1 MRRRN
6 EEAVERSIGA
16 EATPGV
22 RWHATYPPLPYLVA
36 VAAGGAIGAVARHL
50 FVLAFPHDA
59 GAFPAVTFAENVVG
73 AFLLGVVLV
82 ALLRSPLLSMRWRPF
97 MATGVLGS
105 FTTFSNVSVQILELM
120 AEGRAGTAALYVL
133 ASLAVGLGAAAAG
146 IALGARI
153 MRRWRP

>member
-1 MRRRN
+1 MKRHD
-6 EEAVERSIGA
+6 AGSVEQSIGA

-22 RWHATYPPLPYLVA
+22 RWHATLPPLPYLIAVA
-36 VAAGGAIGAVARHL
+36 VGGAIGAVARHL
-50 FVLAFPHDA
+50 FVLAFPRDA
-59 GAFPAVTFAENVVG
+59 GAFPTVTFAENIVG

-82 ALLRSPLLSMRWRPF
+82 ALLRSPRLSMRWRPF

-105 FTTFSNVSVQILELM
+105 FTTFSNVSVQILELT
-120 AEGRAGTAALYVL
+120 AEGRVGTAALYVA

-153 MRRWRP
+153 MRGWRP